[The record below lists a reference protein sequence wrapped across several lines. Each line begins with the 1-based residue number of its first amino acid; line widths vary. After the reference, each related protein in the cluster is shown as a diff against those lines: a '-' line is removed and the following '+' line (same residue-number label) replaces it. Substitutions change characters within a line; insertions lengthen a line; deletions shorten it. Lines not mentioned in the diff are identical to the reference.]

1 MQYSEIRIQVR
12 TQDVDTAGAI
22 AGLVVPYGFYI
33 EDYSDIEELAP
44 QIAHIDLIE
53 QELLERDR
61 THAVIHLYISPDEN
75 PAEAVSFLRERFD
88 AAGISYT
95 VQTDLVDEE
104 DWATAWKKYY
114 FPTKIGERLVIC
126 PSWESYAPAP
136 GETVLTM
143 DPGMAFGTGTHETT
157 RLCIQLLEEAVTP
170 GMDLLDIGTG
180 SGILA
185 IAALLFGARAAVGVD
200 IDEVAV
206 RVARENAKA
215 NGVGGRARF
224 IAGDLAA
231 KVDGV
236 FPVVTAN
243 IVADVI
249 IRLIPDLGR
258 FLTEGGAFIASG
270 IIDARERDVT
280 SALEA
285 AGYRVEKRCE
295 SGGWVALLARQA

>member
-1 MQYSEIRIQVR
+1 MQ
-12 TQDVDTAGAI
+12 
-22 AGLVVPYGFYI
+22 P
-33 EDYSDIEELAP
+33 
-44 QIAHIDLIE
+44 
-53 QELLERDR
+53 
-61 THAVIHLYISPDEN
+61 
-75 PAEAVSFLRERFD
+75 
-88 AAGISYT
+88 GISYT

-157 RLCIQLLEEAVTP
+157 RLCIQLLEEAVAP
-170 GMDLLDIGTG
+170 GVDLLDIGTG
-180 SGILA
+180 SGHP
-185 IAALLFGARAAVGVD
+185 GDRRAAVRR
-200 IDEVAV
+200 A
-206 RVARENAKA
+206 
-215 NGVGGRARF
+215 GGRRASISTRWRCASHAKMQKQTASGTERDF
-224 IAGDLAA
+224 LRAILAA

-258 FLTEGGAFIASG
+258 FLTGRGRVYRLRNHRRARAGCNIGIGSG
-270 IIDARERDVT
+270 WI
-280 SALEA
+280 S
-285 AGYRVEKRCE
+285 C
-295 SGGWVALLARQA
+295 